1 MLPTLITKG
10 GPLIWPLLAAGAAA
24 IVIIVERAL
33 HYHRAQIN
41 ATEFLVGIRNVL
53 KQNNVVEA
61 VSICDATPGPVPRL
75 VKCAILNRHAD
86 REELRD
92 ALESAGLVETSRLEE
107 KLSFLATIAQVSPL
121 IGLLGSV
128 LGFVSIFYVIE
139 ESGSYANPGHLFG
152 GIWQSLIS
160 AAFGLTVAI
169 PSYIG
174 YNFLVTRVNS
184 ILLDMEK
191 TGNEMISM
199 AKQIEAENENE
210 NGSGLKL
217 GAHLKDVT
225 DSGSVETEVKPKQTR
240 SKK

>member
-24 IVIIVERAL
+24 IVIIVERTL

-199 AKQIEAENENE
+199 AKQIEAEQENE
-210 NGSGLKL
+210 SGSNSNV
-217 GAHLKDVT
+217 HSKDLT
-225 DSGSVETEVKPKQTR
+225 DSLRLDAELKSTE
-240 SKK
+240 SKRKK

>member
-1 MLPTLITKG
+1 MLPTLISKG

-24 IVIIVERAL
+24 LVIIVERTL

-41 ATEFLVGIRNVL
+41 ATEFLVGIKNVL
-53 KQNNVVEA
+53 KQKNVVEA
-61 VSICDATPGPVPRL
+61 VSICDATPGPAPRL

-86 REELRD
+86 RDQLRD

-121 IGLLGSV
+121 IGLLGSA
-128 LGFVSIFYVIE
+128 LGFVNIFYVIQ
-139 ESGSYANPGHLFG
+139 ESGPYANPGHLFG
-152 GIWQSLIS
+152 GVWQSLIS
-160 AAFGLTVAI
+160 SAFGLAVAI

-191 TGNEMISM
+191 VANEII
-199 AKQIEAENENE
+199 AVALQ
-210 NGSGLKL
+210 L
-217 GAHLKDVT
+217 GASET
-225 DSGSVETEVKPKQTR
+225 DAKGSEEEVSSLNHPLDQG
-240 SKK
+240 S

>member
-1 MLPTLITKG
+1 MLPTLISKG

-24 IVIIVERAL
+24 LVIIVERTL

-41 ATEFLVGIRNVL
+41 ATEFLVGIKNVL
-53 KQNNVVEA
+53 KQKNVVEA
-61 VSICDATPGPVPRL
+61 VSICDATPGPAPRL

-86 REELRD
+86 RDQLRD

-121 IGLLGSV
+121 IGLLGSA
-128 LGFVSIFYVIE
+128 LGFVSIFYVIQ
-139 ESGSYANPGHLFG
+139 ESGPYANPGHLFG
-152 GIWQSLIS
+152 GVWQSLIS
-160 AAFGLTVAI
+160 SAFGLSVAI

-191 TGNEMISM
+191 VANEII
-199 AKQIEAENENE
+199 AVALQ
-210 NGSGLKL
+210 L
-217 GAHLKDVT
+217 GASET
-225 DSGSVETEVKPKQTR
+225 DAKGSEEEVSSLNNPLDQG
-240 SKK
+240 S